1 MCDAL
6 REICRELMA
15 DEIEQKV
22 EMGLEE
28 GRAQGVEQGVVQGR
42 AETLRQVADSLR
54 NMGFTIEKIAEALRV
69 DTETASNLITSR

>member
-15 DEIEQKV
+15 DEIEQ
-22 EMGLEE
+22 EREQGLEE
-28 GRAQGVEQGVVQGR
+28 GIEQGIEQGVVQGR

-54 NMGFTIEKIAEALRV
+54 NMGFTIEKIAEALKV
-69 DTETASNLITSR
+69 DMETASNLIASK

>member
-15 DEIEQKV
+15 DEIEQ
-22 EMGLEE
+22 EREQGLEE
-28 GRAQGVEQGVVQGR
+28 GIEQGIEQGVVQGR

-54 NMGFTIEKIAEALRV
+54 NMGFTIEKIAEALKV
-69 DTETASNLITSR
+69 DMETASNLMASK

>member
-54 NMGFTIEKIAEALRV
+54 NMGFTIEKIAEALKV
-69 DTETASNLITSR
+69 DTETASNLIASK